1 MWSLADLQECLFSLH
16 SVSAFLVYYQ
26 SSSIVHSYFFLLRQE
41 KKQRVMN
48 KLMSAW
54 VDPCSSLTES
64 PRCRVSQRL
73 HLVLGCRVPCL
84 AAQPACPSWR
94 SSMVKF
100 ALLQLILPDVTL
112 CLGRTREMSCFSF
125 LLRKTVK
132 YLNSG
137 SSFFFFLNLPVKCL
151 RARLKQLYAMFA
163 CYTKSHYNLARFY
176 RLISRGSVGAA
187 LRECHC
193 AIRKVICSVCEFVVR
208 TSSKV

>member
-16 SVSAFLVYYQ
+16 SVSAFLIYYQ

-137 SSFFFFLNLPVKCL
+137 SSFFFFFKSPCEMPQGKVKAIVCYVCL
-151 RARLKQLYAMFA
+151 LY
-163 CYTKSHYNLARFY
+163 
-176 RLISRGSVGAA
+176 
-187 LRECHC
+187 
-193 AIRKVICSVCEFVVR
+193 KVPL
-208 TSSKV
+208 